1 MNSTRMN
8 ASKLYKEQ
16 CNKNLQQLNT
26 KKEALE
32 KQR

>member
-1 MNSTRMN
+1 MN

-16 CNKNLQQLNT
+16 FNKNLQQINT